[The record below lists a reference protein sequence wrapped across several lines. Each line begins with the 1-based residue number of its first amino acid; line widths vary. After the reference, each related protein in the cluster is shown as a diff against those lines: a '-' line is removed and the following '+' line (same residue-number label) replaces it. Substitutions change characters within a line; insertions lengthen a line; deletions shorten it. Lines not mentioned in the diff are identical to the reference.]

1 MLFSDVGCSYQLS
14 FVSLDMEVVVGIDD
28 CLARATIIS
37 WASRDLPMVIGD
49 FSYSPVIATYWDGVV
64 HSSL

>member
-14 FVSLDMEVVVGIDD
+14 FVSLDMEVVVGIDG
-28 CLARATIIS
+28 CLARATIIG

-49 FSYSPVIATYWDGVV
+49 FS
-64 HSSL
+64 